1 MPPVVVEQL
10 KATNNDRTLT
20 PAWNTMIPIDALENH
35 SPVNIKAEA
44 GLTIASETVA
54 SPKLPEP
61 ADLGQNLEMKSKT
74 FNKEE
79 QRNIVSSTNYQ
90 TCPTCNKVYI
100 PSLTFLSF
108 YLIFFYLFLG
118 HSHKCIREA
127 HNDARSRQTRALPVL
142 QFRKLTSQ
150 SLNITK
156 FLINLWLL
164 DGLSNR

>member
-100 PSLTFLSF
+100 PSFTFLSF
-108 YLIFFYLFLG
+108 YLIFFYNKNPGVGDQGRAQFSGKLAARQSGKQPQYLNSG
-118 HSHKCIREA
+118 TGSDDVN
-127 HNDARSRQTRALPVL
+127 NDASFNAIWKWLP
-142 QFRKLTSQ
+142 
-150 SLNITK
+150 
-156 FLINLWLL
+156 
-164 DGLSNR
+164 